1 MESMEL
7 VLQSDA
13 SSSDLSDMSNNNHES
28 ILNDLNELI
37 AQTEQLSLQ
46 HQEALDMMNRIHNAV
61 NAVKNTDTIYISY
74 NGHLVDLDTILTE
87 FHQLSLNVIKETGK
101 NPFGELLLTVL

>member
-13 SSSDLSDMSNNNHES
+13 SSSDLSDNSDES

-46 HQEALDMMNRIHNAV
+46 HQKALDMMNRIHTAV
-61 NAVKNTDTIYISY
+61 HTIKDVDTIYIPY
-74 NGHLVDLDTILTE
+74 NGYLVDLDTILTE
-87 FHQLSLNVIKETGK
+87 FHQLSLNVIKEIGE